1 MANGVSAGYMC
12 VMRAVAIVL
21 GLLVM
26 LLGPPVW
33 AAAQAGSHHA
43 CDLYRQLDRRCG
55 CAGAE
60 HYFLQYGAKYCERF
74 LGTPGWSAAGL
85 RWRDHT
91 LACLRAGL
99 SRQLARSCDCASVR
113 TLAFES
119 HARCY
124 TQLPLSVCRLPFA
137 DVARIY
143 RIVDAA
149 DLLDPLG
156 VRQVLGV
163 TLACVW
169 QNRNAGARPE
179 LPGR

>member
-1 MANGVSAGYMC
+1 MANAVPAGYMC
-12 VMRAVAIVL
+12 AMRALAIGL
-21 GLLVM
+21 GLLAM
-26 LLGPPVW
+26 LLGPSVW
-33 AAAQAGSHHA
+33 AAAQAGPHHA

-55 CAGAE
+55 CTGAE

-74 LGTPGWSAAGL
+74 LETQGWSAVGL
-85 RWRDHT
+85 RWRDRT
-91 LACLRAGL
+91 LACLKGEL
-99 SRQLARSCDCASVR
+99 SRHLARSCDCAGVR
-113 TLAFES
+113 ALAFES

-124 TQLPLSVCRLPFA
+124 TQLPLSVCRLPLS

-149 DLLDPLG
+149 DLVDPLG
-156 VRQVLGV
+156 ARQVLGI